1 MGLVYEFKSLF
12 FFNEDEPSI
21 LTRRKLNTFIIKYDK
36 VRCAKRLYPSV
47 HLCLSKQSDWT
58 RCLFKEM
65 AN

>member
-1 MGLVYEFKSLF
+1 MNLRAF
-12 FFNEDEPSI
+12 FFLMRMNHLYS
-21 LTRRKLNTFIIKYDK
+21 RGGKLNTFIIKYDK